1 VCSGSAAKPTDAPTG
16 RIEQVLHLTAAQHS
30 ALDALTDATLK
41 VADLLKAN
49 CPAEETLTPPG
60 RVAAMER
67 RLNALLE
74 AIKMVEPALDT
85 FYGTLTDEQK
95 ARFNQLGGSQS

>member
-1 VCSGSAAKPTDAPTG
+1 M
-16 RIEQVLHLTAAQHS
+16 LHLTAAQHS

-95 ARFNQLGGSQS
+95 ARFNLLGGSQS